1 MFAHEIA
8 YYEDKDRD
16 LNYAALALAVY
27 GGGDI
32 SPDYAVAQIQ
42 SRSTSDRARK
52 TAQTLEMVRLA
63 ERGYSYMTIA
73 RMMGLKS
80 DSTVWQRVKNW
91 REKHESDI

>member
-1 MFAHEIA
+1 MNSQVA
-8 YYEDKDRD
+8 YYVSRALDV
-16 LNYAALALAVY
+16 NYAALALAVY

-73 RMMGLKS
+73 RMMGLNGS
-80 DSTVWQRVKNW
+80 STVWRRVKNW
-91 REKHESDI
+91 RDKHESDI